1 MDRAVTALWVGVG
14 VLLGASTF
22 MGVRIEQRRAEARR
36 ASATVETGD
45 LVSLASVV
53 DGDSVVVT
61 NADGSPVVVRI
72 LGIKAL
78 DGAGKDALA
87 VHGQAAQSA
96 LREKLADKPIRV
108 LVGAPPERQA
118 RPHARHALRRRRRR
132 GPRAGARWQG
142 AGLHARALP
151 RHAALP
157 RGAGRGARRPKG
169 PLGRPRGRGARRR
182 SAHELEE
189 AVTLFEL
196 MRRLRRGVVAPPSWL
211 RVGAMLV
218 AVIAYGA
225 TGYVYFELEQ
235 KPELSLVDGLW
246 WAIVTVTTVGY
257 GDHFPV
263 SPAGRFLVAGP
274 LMLFGIGLLGY
285 VVSFATSAI
294 VEAKSREL
302 RGMRDVRFEDHV
314 IVLNYPSLDKLE
326 RVIDELRTD
335 PPTSTRAARCC
346 SSTKTSSSCRPSW

>member
-1 MDRAVTALWVGVG
+1 M
-14 VLLGASTF
+14 
-22 MGVRIEQRRAEARR
+22 
-36 ASATVETGD
+36 
-45 LVSLASVV
+45 
-53 DGDSVVVT
+53 
-61 NADGSPVVVRI
+61 
-72 LGIKAL
+72 
-78 DGAGKDALA
+78 
-87 VHGQAAQSA
+87 
-96 LREKLADKPIRV
+96 
-108 LVGAPPERQA
+108 
-118 RPHARHALRRRRRR
+118 
-132 GPRAGARWQG
+132 
-142 AGLHARALP
+142 
-151 RHAALP
+151 
-157 RGAGRGARRPKG
+157 
-169 PLGRPRGRGARRR
+169 
-182 SAHELEE
+182 
-189 AVTLFEL
+189 TLFEL

-211 RVGAMLV
+211 RVAAMLV

-335 PPTSTRAARCC
+335 PDFDEGSEVLLVDEDLVELPPELVKRHVHFVRGNPARDETLARANVDRARQALVLAKRPGDVQSDAQSLMITLAIEARAPGVRTTVECVDAASQELLHKAGC
-346 SSTKTSSSCRPSW
+346 DSVVCLSRFDAHFLAGEALHPGLQAVVDVLLGSSSAQRLRLSPRPQGAQRFADAVALCLREQHIALGVQRKGETLINPAPSLELEAGDRVISIGPERLG